1 MKTTNF
7 EEILKRVE
15 TEFNTPQMNQIG
27 MPNYEDKSGIFFHNL
42 NQVVIPIYSQA
53 ELITF
58 KAGDSAPILG
68 AYLIEPESN
77 PRFMLFNDS
86 INDLSIKYADERS
99 VIKGVDIRNS
109 IGFIT
114 AEYPDS
120 PGLYPEEAKNRIE
133 IIVKLQL
140 HIFHTLH
147 YAFGAWKTPFFKEF
161 SISYINNL
169 VNCITKRTID
179 VDRNLLDCYAYLLDC
194 YANKKTLPI
203 EELIIENY
211 FQFSKYI
218 FAFDLADW
226 MEIVNLGVLINKIPE
241 SIWKGFVQAKEKVAL
256 KDYLLNNKS
265 EIQDSFIIWA
275 KEEKD
280 PDKKPF
286 NKIKEYLTIEN
297 TEKLRGSILAEDF
310 GA

>member
-15 TEFNTPQMNQIG
+15 TEFNTPQMNLIG

-99 VIKGVDIRNS
+99 VINEVDIRNS
-109 IGFIT
+109 LGFIT

-147 YAFGAWKTPFFKEF
+147 YAFGAWKTPFFTEL

-169 VNCITKRTID
+169 VNCITKRTIND
-179 VDRNLLDCYAYLLDC
+179 DENLLDCYAYKNTIP
-194 YANKKTLPI
+194 A

-211 FQFSKYI
+211 SQFSKYI
-218 FAFDLADW
+218 FAFDQSDW
-226 MEIVNLGVLINKIPE
+226 KEIVNLDVLINKIPE
-241 SIWKGFVQAKEKVAL
+241 SIWSGFVQAKPKVAL
-256 KDYLLNNKS
+256 KDYLLDNKLKF
-265 EIQDSFIIWA
+265 QDSFINWA
-275 KEEKD
+275 NNNTNE
-280 PDKKPF
+280 KPF
-286 NKIKEYLTIEN
+286 SKIKEYLTIEN
-297 TEKLRGSILAEDF
+297 TEKYRGSIIAEEY
-310 GA
+310 GN

>member
-7 EEILKRVE
+7 EEILKKVE
-15 TEFNTPQMNQIG
+15 TLFNTHQMNLTG
-27 MPNYEDKSGIFFHNL
+27 TPNYEDKSGIFFHNL

-68 AYLIEPESN
+68 AYLIETESN

-99 VIKGVDIRNS
+99 VINGVDIRNS
-109 IGFIT
+109 LGFIT
-114 AEYPDS
+114 AEHPD
-120 PGLYPEEAKNRIE
+120 PQGLYPEEAKNCIE

-147 YAFGAWKTPFFKEF
+147 YAFGAWKTPFFTEL

-169 VNCITKRTID
+169 VNCITKRTIND
-179 VDRNLLDCYAYLLDC
+179 DENLRDCYAYINTIP
-194 YANKKTLPI
+194 A

-211 FQFSKYI
+211 I
-218 FAFDLADW
+218 FAFDQSDW
-226 MEIVNLGVLINKIPE
+226 KEIVNLGVLINEIPE
-241 SIWKGFVQAKEKVAL
+241 SIWSGFVQAKPKVAL
-256 KDYLLNNKS
+256 KDYLLDNKLKF
-265 EIQDSFIIWA
+265 QDSFINWA
-275 KEEKD
+275 NNNTNE
-280 PDKKPF
+280 KPF
-286 NKIKEYLTIEN
+286 SKIKEYLTIEN
-297 TEKLRGSILAEDF
+297 TEKYRGSIIAEEY
-310 GA
+310 GI